1 MFIRVTDIMAA
12 TTVIRIAPI
21 VVIIAAGMGTG
32 RPTRIAVAMG
42 TAAADTSIA
51 EAAMAIVVAGKATEA
66 GTAAD
71 SPADM
76 AVDLAG
82 MAAEAAGAAATAAG
96 IGDTISSTCP
106 N

>member
-1 MFIRVTDIMAA
+1 MFIRVTDITAA

-32 RPTRIAVAMG
+32 RPTRIAVV
-42 TAAADTSIA
+42 TDIAAADTSIA
-51 EAAMAIVVAGKATEA
+51 VVVTGIAAAGKATEA

-76 AVDLAG
+76 AVDLEG
-82 MAAEAAGAAATAAG
+82 MAAGAVATGAA
-96 IGDTISSTCP
+96 IGDTISGTCLK
-106 N
+106 